1 MRAQEDQRVLRERAV
16 APTDG
21 VRAARGIPVRHAR
34 TSSRQ
39 DGPLTSEKVLEL
51 QSSAGNKA
59 VQRLLDVGGAG
70 LAVQRKLD
78 IARFSKAGFRGAGLK
93 PGRRL
98 IGQSRFADLEDAL
111 GSYHGAASRTEEL
124 AGLDRIETAADAWLK
139 SGYRAKKHSAA
150 KATEEGQK
158 RAEITALITEVRTE
172 REEILSTMDP
182 KTAGSLAPDA
192 AINASISTLAR
203 SLGLTVD
210 QLKPMAGNAVKQLYV
225 ARVLEPFYIARKSG
239 APPGAASHVVDLMFN
254 LGQVAAGQ
262 LPDGD
267 TKDLVLKI
275 QQSKI
280 PDRNEMMHELAPKY
294 SQGGVATDEVKP
306 ALPDWAD
313 TSRLAVTGNDDF
325 RSKVTAMIPVIAST
339 AVGALLLNGIGGKPD
354 LANPKHPKTKQV
366 VAEIQLPK
374 VSHLQSATA
383 GGDPRYGNAGGWA
396 GGKGVVT
403 FDPDSDILGNAG
415 QVANEPWRQ
424 REPVVALFHEL
435 IHVFIAA
442 KGGEEWTQDG
452 EKLRLSHDAPDAEVR
467 ITGID
472 FKSKKKDGSG
482 EITFPFSNPTYN
494 PVTENEFRKQLAAA
508 QGKQTF
514 LPRPTYATVA
524 GQVPLPAGPMPT
536 T

>member
-1 MRAQEDQRVLRERAV
+1 MLHD
-16 APTDG
+16 
-21 VRAARGIPVRHAR
+21 RAAAPADSSKRPHPAPARRHR
-34 TSSRQ
+34 PTS
-39 DGPLTSEKVLEL
+39 DGLGPLTSEHVLDL
-51 QSSAGNKA
+51 QSTAGNKA
-59 VQRLLDVGGAG
+59 VQRLLDGGAS
-70 LAVQRKLD
+70 LVAVQRKLD
-78 IARFSKAGFRGAGLK
+78 VTRFSKAGFRAAGLK
-93 PGRRL
+93 PGGRL
-98 IGQSRFADLEDAL
+98 SGQSKFADLEGAL
-111 GSYHGAASRTEEL
+111 AIYHGAKSRSEEL

-139 SGYRAKKHSAA
+139 SGYRTKKHSAA
-150 KATEEGQK
+150 KVTEEGAKQS
-158 RAEITALITEVRTE
+158 EITALITEVRRE

-192 AINASISTLAR
+192 AINSSLSTLAR

-210 QLKPMAGNAVKQLYV
+210 QLKPMGGNTLKQLYV

-239 APPGAASHVVDLMFN
+239 APPGAASDVVDLMFK

-262 LPDGD
+262 LPEGD

-280 PDRNEMMHELAPKY
+280 PDRNEMMHELSPKY
-294 SQGGVATDEVKP
+294 SQGGVGTDEVKP
-306 ALPDWAD
+306 AVPGWAD
-313 TSRLAVTGNDDF
+313 ASRLAVTGNDDF

-354 LANPKHPKTKQV
+354 LADPKHPKTKQV

-374 VSHLQSATA
+374 ISHLQSATA
-383 GGDPRYGNAGGWA
+383 AGDPRYGNAGGWA

-403 FDPDSDILGNAG
+403 FDPDSDVLGKAD
-415 QVANEPWRQ
+415 QVAAEPWRQ

-435 IHVFIAA
+435 IHVYIAA
-442 KGGEEWTQDG
+442 KGGEEWTQGG

-472 FKSKKKDGSG
+472 YKSKKKDGSG
-482 EITFPFSNPTYN
+482 EVTFPFSNPTYN

-508 QGKQTF
+508 QGKQTY

-536 T
+536 S